1 MIGDLVFIL
10 RWWFVILIFGFCF
23 LPLSTVVFNKFWDK
37 GYIFSKTISLIVVSY
52 LTLVLGI
59 LKILPFHIL
68 SLVGLLIISF
78 FINFW
83 FFRKKI
89 KINWSALIFE
99 EILFLLVLIFWSFI
113 RAFRPDIEGLE
124 KFMDF
129 GFLNTILRTKY
140 LPPTDMWYAGQ
151 PINYYYFGHL
161 IFAILT
167 KISQISSAITYNL
180 SIASVCALSFVSSF
194 SLVSNFI
201 VSTFSKKKNFTFVI
215 VGALL
220 SSFLFCFG
228 GNLHLTYKIGQN
240 YFQHNKTI
248 FDKQALLKSTDK
260 YWYPDATRFIG
271 FDPDV
276 KDKTIHEFPLYSF
289 VVSDLH
295 GHMNNIPVVILM
307 IAFLF
312 SVLSVGKFSTMN
324 WKLVI
329 GTAFLLSIAY
339 MTNAWDFAV
348 YGLLFAIAYFIL
360 SLNWRKTLITGLGI
374 IFLWYLFTLPF
385 SLNFDP
391 MIQGIK
397 LSDSHSP
404 FYQLFILYGGF
415 WLIIFPYLLTIKKN
429 KIKLIDKFVL
439 SLIILATILVI
450 IPEIVY
456 IKDIYIFEHRRA
468 NTMFKLSYQA
478 FILYSLVSGYII
490 IRMMS
495 FLKNKK
501 LFFFYKLLFLIIF
514 FCQLSYSYFAIKSFY
529 NFSRYKTLWG
539 LDFLQKKQPA
549 NMFIVKWFNQNVSGQ
564 PVILEAVGDSYSD
577 YNNISMSTGLPTVQ
591 GWIVHEWL
599 WRGGYDLPKQR
610 QEDVKNIYESTDSDL
625 VSNLL
630 DKYQVEYIIV
640 GPQEKSKYKNI
651 NESIFEELNF
661 TKIIS
666 HQDINVYKR

>member
-1 MIGDLVFIL
+1 MIGDLFFIL
-10 RWWFVILIFGFCF
+10 RWWFVILIFGFSF
-23 LPLSTVVFNKFWDK
+23 LPLSNFIFNKFWDK
-37 GYIFSKTISLIVVSY
+37 GYIFSKTISLIVISY

-59 LKILPFHIL
+59 FKILPFHTL
-68 SLVGLLIISF
+68 SLFGLLIISF
-78 FINFW
+78 LVNFW
-83 FFRKKI
+83 FFGKKI
-89 KINWSALIFE
+89 KINWSAVIFE
-99 EILFLLVLIFWSFI
+99 EILFLAVLISWSFV

-161 IFAILT
+161 IFAIIT

-201 VSTFSKKKNFTFVI
+201 ASVFSKKKNFTFI
-215 VGALL
+215 IIGALI

-228 GNLHLTYKIGQN
+228 GNLHLTYKIGQT
-240 YFQHNKTI
+240 YFQQNKTT
-248 FDKQALLKSTDK
+248 FDQKALLKSADK

-295 GHMNNIPVVILM
+295 GHMNNIPIVILI

-312 SVLSVGKFSTMN
+312 SILSVSKFSAMN
-324 WKLVI
+324 WKLI
-329 GTAFLLSIAY
+329 TGLAFLLSVAY

-360 SLNWRKTLITGLGI
+360 SLNWRKTLVTGLAVL
-374 IFLWYLFTLPF
+374 FLWYLFTLPF
-385 SLNFDP
+385 SLNFNP
-391 MIQGIK
+391 MIQGVN
-397 LSDSHSP
+397 LSDSRSP

-429 KIKLIDKFVL
+429 KVKLVDKFVL

-450 IPEIVY
+450 IPEVIY
-456 IKDIYIFEHRRA
+456 LKDIYIFEHRRA

-514 FCQLSYSYFAIKSFY
+514 SCQISYSYFAIKSFY
-529 NFSRYKTLWG
+529 NFPQYKGLWG
-539 LDFLQKKQPA
+539 LNFLQKKQPS
-549 NMFIVKWFNQNVSGQ
+549 NMFVVNWFNQNVSGQ
-564 PVILEAVGDSYSD
+564 PVILEAAGDSYSD

-610 QEDVKNIYESTDSDL
+610 QEDVKAIYQSADKNLIS
-625 VSNLL
+625 SLL

-651 NESIFEELNF
+651 NENIFEALNF